1 MKIEIS
7 KYSYVF
13 VYRYITGKAPKG
25 QCCAVTTRSRT
36 CSTAVDGFMCLSC
49 TAVHGFMS
57 VGVGWRRTGSR
68 FCACASY
75 MYILNRFTS
84 LSHGYE
90 RKTRR
95 SSVLCETE
103 RASKTLRQVP
113 VPVTLTDV
121 RRDTSTPLLIKV
133 YLYDLVVV
141 SASASGRRAQL
152 ISFLPLARRAS
163 LRLPREVQ
171 LCAQA

>member
-25 QCCAVTTRSRT
+25 QCCAVTTRT
-36 CSTAVDGFMCLSC
+36 CTAVDGFIVYSC
-49 TAVHGFMS
+49 TAVQLY
-57 VGVGWRRTGSR
+57 VGVGRRRTGSR